1 MSWRQSRQSRLDE
14 RAANAEQRAR
24 RRAFA
29 KREHSQAATAR
40 LTRLRRPG
48 ERSPHQVSTA
58 HFQAAYPAIAEPG
71 LGARG
76 VYIGRDMHGG
86 SFVYDPWVL
95 YAAGVLND
103 ANMLVIGRPGH
114 GKSALVK
121 SWMYRS
127 RLFGRTCEL
136 IDPKGEY
143 TPLTKALGGQVLTFT
158 PGGQTRLNPLTRLG
172 SREMREGLLEAI
184 ARAMLDR
191 PLAQPEALGLAAA
204 LAAADRHADGA
215 DVCIPDVAA
224 QLRDPGQDVADQL
237 ACTRTGAQADLRECA
252 LALQR
257 LTHGPLRGMFDQPTQ
272 ASERVWDAPAVC
284 LDLSQ
289 VGVGQPHSNLAVAIV
304 MVCASAFLDAKR
316 RERAQRARA
325 AGREP
330 DKTTRGND
338 ECWRGL
344 PIPGLAEYYQSA
356 FKLSRDSGVQHILA
370 LHRLSDL
377 RAAGDDGSRQQRLAQ
392 GLLAEA
398 STVVVY
404 RQHAQE
410 VPDTA
415 DALGL
420 SSTARD
426 RIARLP
432 AGGALWVV
440 GGRCFEVRHLLS
452 DREWQLIDTDTAMGA
467 RRALTAAPQA
477 RETDAEVEL
486 AGGAAQ

>member
-1 MSWRQSRQSRLDE
+1 MLRDRIDQRLDQ
-14 RAANAEQRAR
+14 RAADAEQRTR
-24 RRAFA
+24 RRTFA
-29 KREHSQAATAR
+29 NGAHSQPEPFR
-40 LTRLRRPG
+40 VTRLRRPG

-58 HFQAAYPAIAEPG
+58 HFQAAYPAVAEPG

-76 VYIGRDMHGG
+76 VYIGRDIHGG

-95 YAAGVLND
+95 YAGGVLND

-127 RLFGRTCEL
+127 RVFGRTCEL

-143 TPLTKALGGQVLTFT
+143 APLTRALGGQVLTFT
-158 PGGQTRLNPLTRLG
+158 PGGTTRLNPLTRLG

-191 PLAQPEALGLAAA
+191 PLTQPEALGLAAA

-215 DVCIPDVAA
+215 EVCIPDVTA

-237 ACTRTGAQADLRECA
+237 ACTRQAAQAELRECA

-272 ASERVWDAPAVC
+272 ASEQVWDAPAVC

-289 VGVGQPHSNLAVAIV
+289 VGVGQAQSNLAVAIV

-316 RERAQRARA
+316 RERAQQARA

-398 STVVVY
+398 STTVVY

-410 VPDTA
+410 VADTA

-420 SSTARD
+420 STTARD

-432 AGGALWVV
+432 AGVALWVV

-452 DREWQLIDTDTAMGA
+452 DREWQLIDTDSAMGT
-467 RRALTAAPQA
+467 RQALPAAHHTQ
-477 RETDAEVEL
+477 DASRGEL
-486 AGGAAQ
+486 DSGRGASA